1 MSRRWWAARAVA
13 GLAVLALAA
22 CGSTGAAPV
31 EHRGE
36 IREVSL
42 GALDA
47 TAVAAAETAFG
58 LDLLHAVCAGR
69 PGENLL
75 LSPTSVAQ
83 ALALLYPAAGGG
95 TGVAMG
101 ALLHLPPWSPD
112 IVAALQQRTAA
123 LAELAY
129 DGDLDDDDAPDSLRL
144 SNRVWTDLDIEPD
157 PAYLDDIAT
166 ALRAGVQSVDFAGD
180 PAGAT
185 DRINESVARDTAGLI
200 DPLLDAPV
208 QPSTVV
214 VLTNA
219 LHLQA
224 RWSVPFTDTS
234 DAPFAAPD
242 GDVTV
247 DLMTGARGEG
257 RSAGGWQQVELAYR
271 DGTLTTLAVLPPPG
285 TDPCALDGPALEALA
300 GAEPS
305 EVEVALPR
313 LDVEQT
319 HQMLDVLAGLGL
331 PVEGDYAA
339 LGREGLAVTA
349 VVHKALLRVDEAGTV
364 AAAATGVVIEE
375 SAAAPVE
382 LVSFDRP
389 FLLLLTD
396 TATGSPL
403 FVAVVT
409 DPTR

>member
-1 MSRRWWAARAVA
+1 MSRRGRAAPAAV

-22 CGSTGAAPV
+22 CGADTAAPV

-36 IREVSL
+36 VREVSL

-47 TAVAAAETAFG
+47 TDVAAAETAFG

-75 LSPTSVAQ
+75 VSPTSVAQ
-83 ALALLYPAAGGG
+83 ALGLLYPAAGGETG
-95 TGVAMG
+95 TALG
-101 ALLHLPPWSPD
+101 ALLHLPAWSPD
-112 IVAALQQRTAA
+112 VVAAVQRRTAA
-123 LAELAY
+123 LAGLAY
-129 DGDLDDDDAPDSLRL
+129 DGDLDDEDAPDSLRL

-157 PAYLDDIAT
+157 PAYLDDVAT
-166 ALRAGVQSVDFAGD
+166 AFDAGVQSVDFAGD

-185 DRINESVARDTAGLI
+185 DRVNEAVARDTAGLI

-208 QPSTVV
+208 APSTVV

-224 RWSVPFTDTS
+224 RWAVPFTDTA
-234 DAPFAAPD
+234 DGRFAAPG

-247 DLMTGARGEG
+247 DMMTGSRGRA
-257 RSAGGWQQVELAYR
+257 RSADGWQQVELGYR
-271 DGTLTTLAVLPPPG
+271 DGTLTALAVLPPPG
-285 TDPCALDGPALEALA
+285 TDPCAVDGAVVEALA
-300 GAEPS
+300 GAGSE

-313 LDVEQT
+313 LDLEQT
-319 HQMLDVLAGLGL
+319 HQLLDVLAGMGL
-331 PVEGDYAA
+331 PVEGDYAG
-339 LGREGLAVTA
+339 LGREGLAVSA
-349 VVHKALLRVDEAGTV
+349 VVHKTLLRVDEAGTV

-375 SAAAPVE
+375 SAAEPLE
-382 LVSFDRP
+382 RVSFDRP

-403 FVAVVT
+403 FVTVVT
-409 DPTR
+409 DPTG